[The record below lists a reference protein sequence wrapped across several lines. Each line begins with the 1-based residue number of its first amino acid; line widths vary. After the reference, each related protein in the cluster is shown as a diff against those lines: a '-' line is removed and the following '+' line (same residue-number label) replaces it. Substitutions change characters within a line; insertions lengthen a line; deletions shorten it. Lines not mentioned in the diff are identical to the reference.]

1 MKGLAKYLENIYT
14 SCKIPFELYMD
25 NNKIYTADPELL
37 HGEVIETVF
46 AIGLNKYTL
55 RILEGHE
62 DFINLLRF
70 FITDKFTEHNTIS
83 EKILLEILNGR
94 FVSRDRIEEYMPDL
108 QPELYMIVIN
118 LAEKINEALDIIKN
132 VYSDTK
138 VLIVVDKEYLVLL
151 GNFENIIEHTSSI
164 SETLYTSIY
173 KKCYIGY
180 SKVNSYDKLKVS
192 YDEIIFNITLAKKY
206 NISRYIL
213 EENSLIFE
221 RIIDGLN
228 YDIRKSIMQR
238 FNDGFSKFDKD
249 LIRTVEVFFE
259 LDLNLSEAAK
269 KLYVHRNTLIYRLD
283 KIAKYTKYDIRKF
296 KDAVIFKIAFSI
308 WKQRLNDN

>member
-1 MKGLAKYLENIYT
+1 
-14 SCKIPFELYMD
+14 
-25 NNKIYTADPELL
+25 
-37 HGEVIETVF
+37 
-46 AIGLNKYTL
+46 
-55 RILEGHE
+55 
-62 DFINLLRF
+62 
-70 FITDKFTEHNTIS
+70 
-83 EKILLEILNGR
+83 
-94 FVSRDRIEEYMPDL
+94 
-108 QPELYMIVIN
+108 MIVIN
-118 LAEKINEALDIIKN
+118 LSEKINEALDIIKN